1 MFLLKCKILGLS
13 EFQSIF
19 NTLKDA
25 EKYLETIN
33 PESIEDWS
41 IHPLFVQESVKRKDN
56 TAKSCISVS
65 VQRHGDGRPISLVRN
80 ISVDNL
86 YELVFK
92 DFDFKD
98 VYKIILFPHA

>member
-1 MFLLKCKILGLS
+1 MFLLKCKIIGLS

-19 NTLKDA
+19 KDIKDA

-41 IHPLFVQESVKRKDN
+41 IHPLFVQESVKRKD
-56 TAKSCISVS
+56 TSVKACISVS
-65 VQRHGDGRPISLVRN
+65 VQRHGDGRPIPLVRD
-80 ISVDNL
+80 ISIDNL
-86 YELVFK
+86 YDLVFK

-98 VYKIILFPHA
+98 VYKIVLFPHA